1 MKNALSY
8 YYGLDVN
15 NIHQKDKTFY
25 FKYENFEYVLTK
37 VENTD
42 IEIIYELANNLNQIG
57 VYCHQIIPN
66 NNKQIITKINDEDY
80 VLMKM
85 FVDKDKI
92 NLNDIINFNNINYI
106 ENKKLT
112 IIDWYTLWSEKID
125 YFEYQISQIGKK
137 YPVIRKSFSYYI
149 GLSENAITLVKNI
162 PIDKLYYSLNHRRI
176 NYKDNMQ
183 SLYNPLSFIIDIRF
197 RDVCEYFKSSFF
209 NKINIENEIMLYLYY
224 NDLNYNESCY
234 FFARMLFPT
243 YYFDIYEK
251 IINNEIDEI
260 KLNSVISLAEDYEI
274 LLKKI
279 YLYLKNKVNL
289 PNLEWLIN

>member
-25 FKYENFEYVLTK
+25 FKYENFEYILIK
-37 VENTD
+37 TD
-42 IEIIYELANNLNQIG
+42 NINIEIIYEMATKLNQIG
-57 VYCHQIIPN
+57 ILCHQIILN
-66 NNKQIITKINDEDY
+66 NNKQVATKINDEDY
-80 VLMKM
+80 VLMKT
-85 FVDKDKI
+85 FTTKEKI
-92 NLNDIINFNNINYI
+92 NLNDIINFNNINYV
-106 ENKKLT
+106 EDKKLT
-112 IIDWYTLWSEKID
+112 IVDWYTLWTEKID

-137 YPVIRKSFSYYI
+137 YPIIRKSFSYYI
-149 GLSENAITLVKNI
+149 GLSENAITLVKNT
-162 PIDKLYYSLNHRRI
+162 PTDKLYYGLNHKRI
-176 NYKDNMQ
+176 SYKDNIQ
-183 SLYNPLSFIIDIRF
+183 SLYNPLNFIIDIRF

-209 NKINIENEIMLYLYY
+209 NKVNIENEIMLYFYY

-260 KLNSVISLAEDYEI
+260 KLNDIISLAKDYEV

-289 PNLEWLIN
+289 PNFEWLTS